1 MATQKANKLRKEKTM
16 KKLAKFLLVFLL
28 ISVMCLTNVTAFAS
42 EAGGVTPRLSHIN
55 NATFVFSA
63 TSNGGHLTTSYNGYS
78 SFSKANLNVKVE
90 KRSLLVF
97 WNDVY
102 EWNTSSTNANDVLY
116 YLCPLDG
123 SGHYRA
129 TFTLTITGTDGTT
142 DVITDTIKSNY

>member
-16 KKLAKFLLVFLL
+16 KKLTKSLLVFLL

-42 EAGGVTPRLSHIN
+42 EAGGVTPRITHIN
-55 NATFVFSA
+55 ASSISFIA
-63 TSNGGHLTTSYNGYS
+63 TSNGGYIDVDYSGSS
-78 SFSKANLNVKVE
+78 SFARIDVNVKVE

-102 EWNTSSTNANDVLY
+102 EWNSSSTAKYTTLSCV
-116 YLCPLDG
+116 CPLDG

-142 DVITDTIKSNY
+142 DVITETIKSNY

>member
-55 NATFVFSA
+55 NANFTFVA
-63 TSNGGHLTTSYNGYS
+63 NANGGHLNVNYIGGST
-78 SFSKANLNVKVE
+78 FARANINVKVE

-102 EWNTSSTNANDVLY
+102 EWNASSTNVNDSLSY
-116 YLCPLDG
+116 SHSLDG

>member
-16 KKLAKFLLVFLL
+16 KKLAKSLLVFLL

-55 NATFVFSA
+55 NANFSFSA

-102 EWNTSSTNANDVLY
+102 EWNTSSTNVHDVLY